1 MLIAN
6 RTAAAIVLG
15 VACSLRPAVAPAQ
28 SRVAGNYVLLATDS
42 LSVDRL
48 TVTDGDIGVLA
59 GTFTSRRPLVAPA
72 TAIAAPSVRLDDGSS
87 CQALFAST
95 ARGAGGAC
103 GPAEAFSR
111 PFPSVADA
119 CAFPVPFPSCDP
131 QRPTVIVP
139 HGATVALPP
148 GVYGDIRVEGGAGG
162 AGTLRLSGTYGLC
175 NLRASRRAR
184 IVFTGPSE
192 LLVAGSL
199 AASTGVQLSPDPLAG
214 VSPDRV
220 QVFVAGDLVRFSRQG
235 FVGAQVCA
243 PFASLRLGSS
253 VDVEGRLVAADMRL
267 RRSIVSLPA
276 GTPRTSTTTTSTTL
290 PPSARCGDGIVDP
303 GEVCDGDVR
312 CTSPGGSFL
321 LCSACAAFTSGP
333 CTATTTTLPG
343 SSSRCGDGVLDAGEQ
358 CDDGNTSDCDGC
370 STACT
375 REVVGNGVVD
385 CGEECDDG
393 NTADCDGCNDD
404 GEIECG
410 NGVIDAECGEV
421 CDGADVAGQTCAG
434 GTVTCAADCRSVD
447 RTQCPASA
455 PAPREICGNCI
466 DDDLNG
472 LIDFEDPA
480 CCSDPRRRHARESA
494 AARAQERPDGAQD
507 ARRAR
512 RHGARGVAVHRGRLP
527 PDARRA
533 RRRAALRP
541 GAGWPLQE
549 PRTRVPLPRSHA
561 RGRERPVARP
571 AALSS
576 HVDGY
581 PARARRRPGDAAR
594 AAAARL
600 VARDDRLRRPDRVHA
615 QSVRRDDGAAAR
627 RPPGR
632 PARSLIR
639 HRAQASRPVRAASS
653 RSRPA
658 SAAPGSESSWSTV
671 HGMR

>member
-15 VACSLRPAVAPAQ
+15 VACSLRTAVAPAQ

-139 HGATVALPP
+139 HGATVTLPP

-235 FVGAQVCA
+235 LIGAQLCA
-243 PFASLRLGSS
+243 PFAGLRLGSS

-303 GEVCDGDVR
+303 GEVCDGDVL

-343 SSSRCGDGVLDAGEQ
+343 SPSRCGDGVLDAGEQ

-393 NTADCDGCNDD
+393 NTADCDGCNGD

-466 DDDLNG
+466 DDDMNG
-472 LIDFEDPA
+472 LVDFEDPA
-480 CCSDPRRRHARESA
+480 CCGDPAAGTLAKARMRVRKNGRTVLRMRGALGGKELAVSPSTEDVFLQM
-494 AARAQERPDGAQD
+494 RAE
-507 ARRAR
+507 
-512 RHGARGVAVHRGRLP
+512 
-527 PDARRA
+527 
-533 RRRAALRP
+533 P
-541 GAGWPLQE
+541 GAELLCA
-549 PRTRVPLPRSHA
+549 RVPAGRFKSLAHAFRFRDRTHAVTSARSLDLLRFH
-561 RGRERPVARP
+561 RTSTGTLR
-571 AALSS
+571 
-576 HVDGY
+576 
-581 PARARRRPGDAAR
+581 AR
-594 AAAARL
+594 AAGRAMRLELPQPGSLRVTIGFVDPTGSTRNQCAVMTAPLHAARL
-600 VARDDRLRRPDRVHA
+600 GGLR
-615 QSVRRDDGAAAR
+615 
-627 RPPGR
+627 
-632 PARSLIR
+632 
-639 HRAQASRPVRAASS
+639 
-653 RSRPA
+653 
-658 SAAPGSESSWSTV
+658 AP
-671 HGMR
+671 